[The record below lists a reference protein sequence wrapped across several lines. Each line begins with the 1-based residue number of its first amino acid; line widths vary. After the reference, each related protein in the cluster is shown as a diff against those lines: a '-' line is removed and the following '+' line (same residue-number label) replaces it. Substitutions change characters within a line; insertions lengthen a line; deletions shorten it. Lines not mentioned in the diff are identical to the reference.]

1 MLKEGD
7 RAPEITLT
15 DQYGDER
22 TLSKEIGPG
31 WTIVYFYPRDGTP
44 VCTAQACSFRD
55 ASTELSEKGAK
66 VIGIS
71 SDRVSTHGSFAK
83 KYELSFILLSDEK
96 GEARKIFGVPNRLG
110 LLPGRVTFVIDE
122 KGVIR
127 MVFDSLLRGED
138 HVTKSLE
145 FIRSQTHRI

>member
-1 MLKEGD
+1 MLNEGD
-7 RAPEITLT
+7 RAPDIALK
-15 DQYGDER
+15 DQFGDER
-22 TLSKEIGPG
+22 ILSEEFGPG

-44 VCTAQACSFRD
+44 VCTAQACGFRD
-55 ASTELSEKGAK
+55 VTKELSENGAK

-71 SDRVSTHGSFAK
+71 SDKVSTHGSFAR

-96 GEARKIFGVPNRLG
+96 GEARKRFGVPNRLG

-122 KGVIR
+122 QGVIR
-127 MVFDSLLRGED
+127 MVFDSLLRGEE

-145 FIRSQTHRI
+145 FIRSQTPRL